1 MQRFVQR
8 LTISVT
14 NFLPRTVQKPLG
26 RWSYETCHARL
37 AHKIDLSNED
47 HCGPCGQYALTKTSV
62 DSKIGST
69 DDSDGIAEPHTTQ
82 LDSGNRKNG
91 ARPSLVK
98 SRSMQTSLECE
109 TRHRP
114 YSFGRRRMFAQ
125 GLDRQSFIVPR
136 STVQTHA
143 SKHARVRARG

>member
-8 LTISVT
+8 LT

-26 RWSYETCHARL
+26 RWSYEACHARL
-37 AHKIDLSNED
+37 AQKIDLSNED

-62 DSKIGST
+62 DSKTGST
-69 DDSDGIAEPHTTQ
+69 DDSDGMAEPHTTQ
-82 LDSGNRKNG
+82 LDSGNRKND

-98 SRSMQTSLECE
+98 SRSMQTPNECE

-114 YSFGRRRMFAQ
+114 CSFGRRRMFAQ
-125 GLDRQSFIVPR
+125 GLDRQSFLVPH
-136 STVQTHA
+136 SAVQTHA
-143 SKHARVRARG
+143 SKHSRVRVRG